1 MTFRTRPRKENRRS
15 RLSIFQ
21 IGFSILTVIIF
32 WREIWFLILWLF
44 NRFTP
49 PDNAP
54 SGLEISDA
62 WQTLVYVLL
71 IIVMAFLLLLIYLS
85 RRGAYPL
92 RNLDEIAARIPADN
106 SYDINNPHNQAEPY
120 VLREEQIDIPPIP
133 KSLTFNPPYLRE
145 TLWDWI
151 FPRKNKPDEHVEGS
165 SSAGAIDNRQYNRA
179 YASTISRNLR
189 EHLRDSYRGFWH
201 QFRWFFGGRGVNAVI
216 QKGEIIST
224 GTGKPYASV
233 RGFVISDFDGTYLL
247 DASQNGQRT
256 GQPPQVGWFGM
267 QRVSRT
273 KVLQSASLGR
283 ISKFE
288 KDVHAYTADG
298 IEIMADVTGVFNLGQ
313 RPRGV
318 DVSYTDPNH
327 PHDSIYSLKLNKD
340 RQTGDFTFE
349 ADHDQELDEQDRRYI
364 ANRID
369 SLQQNYGE
377 QDYQQSMSQ
386 HDFEFDPERVVRA
399 MTSRPLTSKGEEG
412 EWQRIVLEYAKD
424 IFQRTILNYTFNELF
439 ENSASGKENT
449 YKLDDIVEEVQ
460 WQVVRD
466 GMLTFR
472 LFWAKNEEDK
482 VGRVQDKTRK
492 DDESTTYTEKQIGN
506 APTVPQQSSFS
517 YRVFNNG
524 EQLPAFPPLDNFDTE
539 QKYLRSRGIRVM
551 AAVFENV
558 RPKMP
563 EIDETRIHQWSSS
576 MQKQIDEQRAA
587 IEQQHAE
594 IMSKAIAETQEDVI
608 DQLLLTLQS
617 DAPEEVA
624 LLQFLSSLE
633 EMTNREDDEGIG
645 PKDFHNI
652 ISELRQWVMGGK
664 K

>member
-1 MTFRTRPRKENRRS
+1 MSFRTRPRKENRRS
-15 RLSIFQ
+15 RLFFFQ
-21 IGFSILTVIIF
+21 IGFSILTLIVF

-54 SGLEISDA
+54 SGLEVSDA
-62 WQTLVYVLL
+62 WQTLAYVLL

-92 RNLDEIAARIPADN
+92 RNLDEIAAHIPADH
-106 SYDINNPHNQAEPY
+106 SYAINNPHNQVEPY

-133 KSLTFNPPYLRE
+133 KSLAFNPPYLRE

-151 FPRKNKPDEHVEGS
+151 FPRKNKPDEHAEGS
-165 SSAGAIDNRQYNRA
+165 SSAGAIDKRRYNRA
-179 YASTISRNLR
+179 YASTIARNLR

-224 GTGKPYASV
+224 DTGKPYSGV

-273 KVLQSASLGR
+273 NILQSTSLGR

-298 IEIMADVTGVFNLGQ
+298 IEIMADVTGVFSLGQ
-313 RPRGV
+313 RTRGV
-318 DVSYTDPNH
+318 DVSYTDANH
-327 PHDSIYSLKLNKD
+327 AHDSIYSLKLNKD

-349 ADHDQELDEQDRRYI
+349 ADHDHELDEQDRRYI
-364 ANRID
+364 ANRIE
-369 SLQQNYGE
+369 SLQQNYGG

-424 IFQRTILNYTFNELF
+424 IFQRTLLNYTFNELF
-439 ENSASGKENT
+439 EDSASGKENT
-449 YKLDDIVEEVQ
+449 FKLDDIVEEVQ

-482 VGRVQDKTRK
+482 VGQLQDKTGK
-492 DDESTTYTEKQIGN
+492 NDDSTTYTEKQIGN
-506 APTVPQQSSFS
+506 APTVPQQSSFAF
-517 YRVFNNG
+517 RVFNNG
-524 EQLPAFPPLDNFDTE
+524 EQLPAFPPLENFDVQ

-551 AAVFENV
+551 AATFENV
-558 RPKMP
+558 RPVLP
-563 EIDETRIHQWSSS
+563 EIDETRIHEWTSK
-576 MQKQIDEQRAA
+576 MQKQIDEQRAL

-594 IMSKAIAETQEDVI
+594 VMSKAIANTQEEII
-608 DQLLLTLQS
+608 DQLLMILQS
-617 DAPEEVA
+617 DASEEVA

-633 EMTNREDDEGIG
+633 ETINKDEIEGIEAR
-645 PKDFHNI
+645 DFHNI

-664 K
+664 R